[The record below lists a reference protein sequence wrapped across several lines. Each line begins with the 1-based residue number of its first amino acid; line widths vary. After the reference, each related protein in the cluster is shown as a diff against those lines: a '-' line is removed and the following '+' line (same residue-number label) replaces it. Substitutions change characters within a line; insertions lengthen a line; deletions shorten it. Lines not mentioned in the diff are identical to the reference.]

1 MYKFIGGICVI
12 MYMREVENPVTIQ
25 YIILFTLT
33 KANQRVTH
41 SQLTCL
47 TLDRCNI
54 NFANFQIALDN
65 LVRIGYVK
73 TLPNELEENMPIYEL
88 TEKGIEANGFFEREI
103 PIYIREQIEE
113 YVKPFFEAEKLKKS
127 VRAKLVNLNEKEY
140 AVELSLFESISPL
153 MQLSFY
159 AGSRE
164 TAAAMIR
171 NFKANPDT
179 VYGQILAALIGD
191 EEI

>member
-1 MYKFIGGICVI
+1 
-12 MYMREVENPVTIQ
+12 MYMREVDDPVTIQ

-33 KANQRVTH
+33 KAARKVTH

-65 LVRIGYVK
+65 LVQIGYVQV
-73 TLPNELEENMPIYEL
+73 LPNNIEENMPIYAL
-88 TEKGIEANGFFEREI
+88 TPKGVEANGFFERQI

-113 YVKPFFEAEKLKKS
+113 HIQPFFEEEKLKKS
-127 VRAKLVNLNEKEY
+127 VRAKLVPLNDKEY
-140 AVELSLFESISPL
+140 SVEVAIYESISPL
-153 MQLSFY
+153 MEVSFY
-159 AGSRE
+159 AGPRE

-171 NFKANPDT
+171 NFKANPEK
-179 VYGQILAALIGD
+179 VYREILESLLGD
-191 EEI
+191 ER

>member
-1 MYKFIGGICVI
+1 
-12 MYMREVENPVTIQ
+12 MYMREVDDPVTIQ

-33 KANQRVTH
+33 KAARKVTH

-65 LVRIGYVK
+65 LVQIGYVQV
-73 TLPNELEENMPIYEL
+73 LPNNIEENMPIYAL
-88 TEKGIEANGFFEREI
+88 TPKGVEANGFFEKHI

-113 YVKPFFEAEKLKKS
+113 HIKPFFEKEKLKKS
-127 VRAKLVNLNEKEY
+127 IKAKLVPLNSKEY
-140 AVELSLFESISPL
+140 NVEVAIYESISPL
-153 MQLSFY
+153 MEISFY
-159 AGSRE
+159 AGPRE

-171 NFKANPDT
+171 NFKANPEK
-179 VYGQILAALIGD
+179 VYQEILASLLGD
-191 EEI
+191 EKG

>member
-1 MYKFIGGICVI
+1 
-12 MYMREVENPVTIQ
+12 MYMREVEDPVTIQ

-33 KANQRVTH
+33 KAARKVTH

-65 LVRIGYVK
+65 LVQIDYVRI
-73 TLPNELEENMPIYEL
+73 LPNSLDENMPIYEL
-88 TEKGIEANGFFEREI
+88 TPKGVEANGFFEKQI

-113 YVKPFFEAEKLKKS
+113 HIAPFFEAEKLKKS
-127 VRAKLVNLNEKEY
+127 VKARLIPINDREY
-140 AVELSLFESISPL
+140 NVEVALYESVSPL
-153 MQLSFY
+153 MEVSFY
-159 AGSRE
+159 AGARE

-171 NFKANPDT
+171 NFKANPEK
-179 VYGQILAALIGD
+179 VYGEILASLLGD
-191 EEI
+191 EKK

>member
-1 MYKFIGGICVI
+1 
-12 MYMREVENPVTIQ
+12 MYMREVDDPVTIQ

-33 KANQRVTH
+33 KAARKVTH

-65 LVRIGYVK
+65 LVQIGYVQV
-73 TLPNELEENMPIYEL
+73 LPNNIEENMPIYAL
-88 TEKGIEANGFFEREI
+88 TPKGVEANGFFERQI

-113 YVKPFFEAEKLKKS
+113 HIQPFFEEEKLKKS
-127 VRAKLVNLNEKEY
+127 VRAKLVPLNDKEY
-140 AVELSLFESISPL
+140 IVEVAIYESISPL
-153 MQLSFY
+153 MEVSFY
-159 AGSRE
+159 AGPRE

-171 NFKANPDT
+171 NFKANPEK
-179 VYGQILAALIGD
+179 VYREILASLLGD
-191 EEI
+191 ER